1 MQNRKK
7 VMQKALILI
16 MGILAVGCLAP
27 EQKQKDL
34 RDSVVGE
41 YEYMNTVGDIHKAV
55 FLDDGIVEEF
65 ENGRKLVESKWAIV
79 NGEIQVDVGS
89 KEMPVL
95 RINIDKSITSIANIK
110 DGKRVD
116 RPKEGHTF
124 KKIK

>member
-1 MQNRKK
+1 
-7 VMQKALILI
+7 MQKALILI

-79 NGEIQVDVGS
+79 NGEMQVDVGS